1 MKWTRRKRR
10 GKSTIRVYDG
20 SKLAH
25 SLEPPVIKNNNRL
38 TYLRNLHYPD
48 TEPVA
53 DATRNKKKVDVALR
67 STKKK
72 SVQVG
77 TTRIPLPE
85 QYFILHIFCFKN
97 PIFVFHFWLEIVFV
111 SFRCGATY
119 LKLSCRV

>member
-72 SVQVG
+72 SVQHTGVPQLDEC
-77 TTRIPLPE
+77 TYSFEWR
-85 QYFILHIFCFKN
+85 KN
-97 PIFVFHFWLEIVFV
+97 G
-111 SFRCGATY
+111 R
-119 LKLSCRV
+119 

>member
-25 SLEPPVIKNNNRL
+25 SLEPPVIEKNNRL
-38 TYLRNLHYPD
+38 TYLSNLHYPD

-67 STKKK
+67 STQKNQFIFHTGVPQLDECTYSFEWRSS
-72 SVQVG
+72 SV
-77 TTRIPLPE
+77 PE
-85 QYFILHIFCFKN
+85 TLD
-97 PIFVFHFWLEIVFV
+97 IVYKQAPKEF
-111 SFRCGATY
+111 
-119 LKLSCRV
+119 LQM